1 MLNKI
6 SKKFTSLILI
16 LIISFSF
23 FGCTSKSHPTSNSY
37 KTITD
42 QAGRE
47 VKIPEKIEKIYCTSP
62 LGSVFIYSLC
72 PEKLVAWNTKIPQK
86 SLKYLTADI
95 GKLPISG
102 SLQGKKSGNI
112 EEISKLNPDIIISM
126 GDINDSTISGVEKF
140 QKQSNIPFILVN
152 GKMDKL
158 PEAYKFVGDLL
169 NEKDKAKKLAL
180 YCERTL
186 KESKKTISTL
196 KEDKKIKV
204 YYAEGPKGLETYPE
218 GSLHS
223 EVISYAGGK
232 NVAEFSSKSSSQNTI
247 SMEQIISWNPD
258 VIVSNSNV
266 FNDNSWNHIS
276 AIKQNKIYM
285 IPSLP
290 FNWFD
295 KPPSINRLIGIR
307 WFQSCLYPDLYNGD
321 IKKDTKEFFKLFY
334 HKDLSD
340 EEVNDL
346 LKTNISK

>member
-1 MLNKI
+1 MLKKI
-6 SKKFTSLILI
+6 SKQFTILTLIL
-16 LIISFSF
+16 LIVFSFS
-23 FGCTSKSHPTSNSY
+23 GCTNKTQTTSNNY

-62 LGSVFIYSLC
+62 LGSVFIYSLS
-72 PEKLVAWNTKIPQK
+72 PEKLVAWNNKIPKK
-86 SLKYLTADI
+86 SLRYLNEDVA
-95 GKLPISG
+95 KLPVAG

-112 EEISKLNPDIIISM
+112 EEISKLKPDIVISM
-126 GDINDSTISGVEKF
+126 GDINDLTISGVEKF
-140 QKQSNIPFILVN
+140 QKQSNIPFILVD

-158 PEAYKFVGDLL
+158 PEAYKFVGNLL
-169 NEKDKAKKLAL
+169 NKKEKARELAL
-180 YCERTL
+180 YCEKIL
-186 KESKKTISTL
+186 KSSKEITNNI

-204 YYAEGPKGLETYPE
+204 YYAEGPKGLETDPE

-223 EVISYAGGK
+223 EVITYAGGR
-232 NVAEFSSKSSSQNTI
+232 NVANFPVKHGSRNTV

-258 VIVSNSNV
+258 VIVSDSNA
-266 FNDNSWNHIS
+266 FNDSSWKQVS
-276 AIKQNKIYM
+276 AVKQNKIYI
-285 IPSLP
+285 IPTIP

-307 WFQSCLYPDLYNGD
+307 WFQACLYPDLYKGD
-321 IKKDTKEFFKLFY
+321 INKDTKEFFKLFY
-334 HKDLSD
+334 HKDLSH